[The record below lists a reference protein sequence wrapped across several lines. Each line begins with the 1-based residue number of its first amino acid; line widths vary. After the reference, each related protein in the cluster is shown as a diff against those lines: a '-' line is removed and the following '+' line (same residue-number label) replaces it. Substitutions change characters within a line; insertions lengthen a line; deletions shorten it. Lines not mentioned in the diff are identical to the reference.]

1 MRAADIAR
9 LSERYPDGPDR
20 GARGPTRALGVETP
34 TWDTLGERIFAD
46 FVTEPPYGVGWWAP
60 HPGTSRRIFISDQLD
75 ACTTSVE
82 TNMIEAAVHWLE
94 LIDAID
100 REDAFQADVIQ
111 MLNGQPQMVARP
123 RTTPLES
130 LGPDVVR
137 LHQVGVARALSGAL
151 DCAAGTII
159 GVMALPMNILKAD
172 FLGVMRHFERRP
184 APATEG
190 ETYQHEFGQRL
201 IRIISQAGPTGWLD
215 WLLNFRNMLV
225 HRGRRIEIGQ
235 FVPRL
240 PFLRD
245 PRGRPIIRAN
255 VITQLPQEPDRSDVD
270 VHLEPNI
277 APVLT
282 EDVRQTLGGA
292 MGSVRTLIEALA
304 EQLGAAWDWR
314 KANPD
319 ALHQPRTQWPRVGRE
334 ARADRPQPF
343 GGYAPGTHAYEPS
356 QLMIHPGTAQ
366 KLAAA
371 SLFDHQRHQWQAF
384 D

>member
-1 MRAADIAR
+1 MRAADLAT
-9 LSERYPDGPDR
+9 LSERYPDGGD
-20 GARGPTRALGVETP
+20 AETRGPTRSLGVETP
-34 TWDTLGERIFAD
+34 IWDDLGERIFAD
-46 FVTEPPYGVGWWAP
+46 FVAEPPYGVGWWAP

-75 ACTTSVE
+75 ACTTSVT
-82 TNMIEAAVHWLE
+82 TNMVEAALHWLE
-94 LIDAID
+94 LLDAID

-111 MLNGQPQMVARP
+111 MVAGEPRMVARP

-130 LGPDVVR
+130 LGPDIVR

-172 FLGVMRHFERRP
+172 FQGVIRHFERRA
-184 APATEG
+184 APTTEG
-190 ETYQHEFGQRL
+190 ETRQYDFGQQL
-201 IRIISQAGPTGWLD
+201 TRIVEQTGPAGWLD

-245 PRGRPIIRAN
+245 PLGRPIMRAN

-277 APVLT
+277 PPVLT
-282 EDVRQTLGGA
+282 EDVRQTLAGA

-304 EQLGAAWDWR
+304 EQLIAAWDWR
-314 KANPD
+314 KTNPD
-319 ALHQPRTQWPRVGRE
+319 ALHQPRAQWPRTGEE
-334 ARADRPQPF
+334 ARAGRQHPF
-343 GGYAPGTHAYEPS
+343 VGYAPGTHRYEPG
-356 QLMIHPGTAQ
+356 QLMSHPRTVR
-366 KLAAA
+366 KMAAA
-371 SLFDHQRHQWQAF
+371 ALFDHQRHQWPNF

>member
-1 MRAADIAR
+1 M
-9 LSERYPDGPDR
+9 
-20 GARGPTRALGVETP
+20 V
-34 TWDTLGERIFAD
+34 
-46 FVTEPPYGVGWWAP
+46 
-60 HPGTSRRIFISDQLD
+60 
-75 ACTTSVE
+75 
-82 TNMIEAAVHWLE
+82 EAALHWLE

-111 MLNGQPQMVARP
+111 MVDGEPRMVARP
-123 RTTPLES
+123 RMTPLES
-130 LGPDVVR
+130 LGPDIVR

-172 FLGVMRHFERRP
+172 FQGVIRHFERRT
-184 APATEG
+184 APRTDG
-190 ETYQHEFGQRL
+190 EARQNDFGQRL
-201 IRIISQAGPTGWLD
+201 TQIVEQTGPTGWLD

-225 HRGRRIEIGQ
+225 HRGRRVEIGQ

-245 PRGRPIIRAN
+245 SRGRPIIRAN

-277 APVLT
+277 PPVLT
-282 EDVRQTLGGA
+282 EDVRQTLMGA
-292 MGSVRTLIEALA
+292 TGSVRTLMEALA
-304 EQLGAAWDWR
+304 EQLIAAWDWR

-319 ALHQPRTQWPRVGRE
+319 ALPQPRAQWPRIGEE
-334 ARADRPQPF
+334 ARERRLQPF
-343 GGYAPGTHAYEPS
+343 VGYAPGTHHYEPG
-356 QLMIHPGTAQ
+356 QLMSHPRTMR
-366 KLAAA
+366 KMAAA
-371 SLFDHQRHQWQAF
+371 ALFDHQRHQWPSF